1 MKEIYQRV
9 DFSVD
14 IGLNCECGR
23 VVKAPSPSGSRQ
35 LLRQQGGHNSER
47 KHQTL
52 KGRGPKPG
60 QQVCLEVEFGSH
72 YYSEGTGMRQMWSR
86 VSKQKN
92 DSADPLGTLNLTL
105 KHWSYK

>member
-60 QQVCLEVEFGSH
+60 QQVFRSGIWKPLLLRRNRYEADVEQSVQA
-72 YYSEGTGMRQMWSR
+72 E
-86 VSKQKN
+86 K
-92 DSADPLGTLNLTL
+92 
-105 KHWSYK
+105 